1 MKRLSFPVAVLL
13 AAAHLH
19 AQPIPVDRG
28 RLEARLA
35 AVEVLIEKSTAA
47 RQIDASGDVRAAERR
62 AKAREVHRRA
72 AQAFQAGDLERASVL
87 LPEASALMFEAVRLA
102 APENVTGEKQRA
114 DFESR
119 MESVKS
125 LLAAQRRIAAEKP
138 GVPGAREAAATV
150 DRLISE
156 ARELASAPDRL
167 PAARTR
173 IDQAYYVAKA
183 SIGSL
188 RGGDTLVRTLQFASK
203 EEEYRYEVDRND
215 THKMLIQMLLAEK
228 RGASGV
234 DAMVRGSIERA
245 ERLREQAD
253 TASGRG
259 DYPSA
264 IRLLEDSTGEL
275 VKAIRNAGVFIPG

>member
-1 MKRLSFPVAVLL
+1 
-13 AAAHLH
+13 
-19 AQPIPVDRG
+19 
-28 RLEARLA
+28 
-35 AVEVLIEKSTAA
+35 
-47 RQIDASGDVRAAERR
+47 
-62 AKAREVHRRA
+62 
-72 AQAFQAGDLERASVL
+72 
-87 LPEASALMFEAVRLA
+87 MFEAVRLA

-150 DRLISE
+150 ERLIAE
-156 ARELASAPDRL
+156 ARELAAASDRL

-234 DAMVRGSIERA
+234 DAMVRASLDRA
-245 ERLREQAD
+245 DRLREQAD
-253 TASGRG
+253 GASARG
-259 DYPSA
+259 DFPSA